1 MALQDTNLII
11 LMAPI
16 PPTFRGT
23 PQALASEMLR
33 RMKVVSGSGSSFFV
47 ISDVEPSSNV
57 GPWFKGGTQLWVFD
71 VNGGTNR
78 YIPLD
83 ISASETRWFHMQN
96 STPTSSIPPVW
107 LKTER
112 DQTTT
117 DLSFGRA
124 LGWYEWT
131 GSAWRPFNSI
141 IASGT
146 TAERPSNPVEY
157 EEYYDTDIACRIW
170 FERGIWRTVSGVP
183 GDIKQVAFEVL
194 TDALTFNPGWDV
206 LGSANQAFRGRHLVQ
221 ATKDSGATPATN
233 LTTGAGVASRA
244 AFETWFTSV
253 TAGATDTVPAL
264 ALWTLVR
271 T

>member
-1 MALQDTNLII
+1 MALIDTNLLI

-16 PPTFRGT
+16 PPTFRGS
-23 PQALASEMLR
+23 PQQLSAEMIR
-33 RMKVVSGSGSSFFV
+33 RMKIVSGSGSSFFV

-57 GPWFKGGTQLWVFD
+57 GPWLKGGTQWFVFS
-71 VNGGTNR
+71 NETNR
-78 YIPLD
+78 YVPLD

-96 STPTSSIPPVW
+96 STPSSSVPAVW
-107 LKTER
+107 LRTER

-146 TAERPSNPVEY
+146 TAQRPSNPVEY

-170 FERGIWRTVSGVP
+170 FERGQWRTVDGVP

-194 TDALTFNPGWDV
+194 TDALEHNPGWSV

-244 AFETWFTSV
+244 AFETWFTGV
-253 TAGATDTVPAL
+253 TAGATDVVPAISF
-264 ALWTLVR
+264 WTLVKE
-271 T
+271 